1 MKLITLILVGLMVF
15 LSGCSYER
23 NNRIVKGYGDSGW
36 VSETEDAPKQSER
49 KEEIAQA
56 AKKQHGLMHIHRYG
70 PGYDI
75 LLTLDA
81 GDSDVKFVMALPD
94 GKEVLESPQTE
105 SDAVEP
111 EEQSETIEE
120 LPDAEEN
127 HQQMAERIK
136 QLEQEKS
143 QDVEK
148 TTRHILSAQSL
159 FYKKEYWKALD
170 ETNAALERL
179 PTSAQ
184 AHALKGSI
192 YYKMGLIPEA
202 KASWEEALS
211 LDPEMDQVK
220 TSLSRIQ

>member
-1 MKLITLILVGLMVF
+1 MKLITVIFIGLVTF

-23 NNRIVKGYGDSGW
+23 NNRIVKGFGDSGW
-36 VSETEDAPKQSER
+36 VSETEDAPQESER
-49 KEEIAQA
+49 KEEVAQA

-94 GKEVLESPQTE
+94 GKDVLESPQPE
-105 SDAVEP
+105 SDAVDFD
-111 EEQSETIEE
+111 EESETAED
-120 LPDAEEN
+120 LPDPAEN

-136 QLEQEKS
+136 ELEQEKA
-143 QDVEK
+143 QVVEQ
-148 TTRHILSAQSL
+148 TTRHILNAQSM

-220 TSLSRIQ
+220 TSLARIQ

>member
-1 MKLITLILVGLMVF
+1 
-15 LSGCSYER
+15 
-23 NNRIVKGYGDSGW
+23 
-36 VSETEDAPKQSER
+36 
-49 KEEIAQA
+49 
-56 AKKQHGLMHIHRYG
+56 MHIHRYG

-81 GDSDVKFVMALPD
+81 GDSDIKFVMALPD
-94 GKEVLESPQTE
+94 GQNVLESPQSE
-105 SDAVEP
+105 SDAFEAEDESQVADD
-111 EEQSETIEE
+111 
-120 LPDAEEN
+120 LPDPTEN
-127 HQQMAERIK
+127 HQKMAERIK
-136 QLEQEKS
+136 ELEQEKA
-143 QDVEK
+143 QIVEQ

-170 ETNAALERL
+170 ETNAALKRL

-220 TSLSRIQ
+220 TSLARIQ

>member
-1 MKLITLILVGLMVF
+1 MKLITVILIGLMTLV
-15 LSGCSYER
+15 SGCSYER
-23 NNRIVKGYGDSGW
+23 SNRIVKGFGDSGW
-36 VSETEDAPKQSER
+36 VSETEDAPSESER
-49 KEEIAQA
+49 KEEVAQE

-81 GDSDVKFVMALPD
+81 GDSDIKFVMALPD
-94 GKEVLESPQTE
+94 GQNVLESPQSE
-105 SDAVEP
+105 SDAFEAEDESQVADD
-111 EEQSETIEE
+111 
-120 LPDAEEN
+120 LPDPTEN
-127 HQQMAERIK
+127 HQKMAERIK
-136 QLEQEKS
+136 ELEQEKA
-143 QDVEK
+143 QIVEQ

-170 ETNAALERL
+170 ETNAALKRL

-220 TSLSRIQ
+220 TSLARIQ

>member
-1 MKLITLILVGLMVF
+1 MKLITVIFIGLVTF

-23 NNRIVKGYGDSGW
+23 NNRIVKGFGDSGW
-36 VSETEDAPKQSER
+36 VSETEDAPQESER
-49 KEEIAQA
+49 KEEVAQA
-56 AKKQHGLMHIHRYG
+56 AKKQHGLMHVHRYG

-94 GKEVLESPQTE
+94 GKDVLESSQPG
-105 SDAVEP
+105 SDAVDFD
-111 EEQSETIEE
+111 EESETAED
-120 LPDAEEN
+120 LPDPAEN

-136 QLEQEKS
+136 ELEQEKV
-143 QDVEK
+143 QVVEQ
-148 TTRHILSAQSL
+148 TTRHILNAQSM

-220 TSLSRIQ
+220 TSLARIQ

>member
-1 MKLITLILVGLMVF
+1 MKLITVIFIGLVTF

-23 NNRIVKGYGDSGW
+23 NNRIVKGFGDSGW
-36 VSETEDAPKQSER
+36 VSETEDAPQESER
-49 KEEIAQA
+49 KEEVAQA

-94 GKEVLESPQTE
+94 GKDVLESPQPE
-105 SDAVEP
+105 SDAGDFDDE
-111 EEQSETIEE
+111 SETAED
-120 LPDAEEN
+120 LPDPAEN

-136 QLEQEKS
+136 ELEQEKA
-143 QDVEK
+143 QVVEQ
-148 TTRHILSAQSL
+148 TTRHILNAQSM

-220 TSLSRIQ
+220 TSLARIQ

>member
-1 MKLITLILVGLMVF
+1 MKLITVIFIGLVTF

-23 NNRIVKGYGDSGW
+23 NNRIVKGFGDSGW
-36 VSETEDAPKQSER
+36 VSETEDAPQESER
-49 KEEIAQA
+49 KEEVAQA

-94 GKEVLESPQTE
+94 GKDVLESPQPE
-105 SDAVEP
+105 SDAVDFD
-111 EEQSETIEE
+111 EESETAED
-120 LPDAEEN
+120 LPDPAEN

-136 QLEQEKS
+136 ELEQEKA
-143 QDVEK
+143 QVVEQ
-148 TTRHILSAQSL
+148 TTRHILNAQSM

-179 PTSAQ
+179 PASAQ

-220 TSLSRIQ
+220 TSLARIQ

>member
-1 MKLITLILVGLMVF
+1 MKLITVIFIGLVTF

-23 NNRIVKGYGDSGW
+23 NNRIVKGFGDSGW
-36 VSETEDAPKQSER
+36 VSETEDAPQESER
-49 KEEIAQA
+49 KEEVAQA

-94 GKEVLESPQTE
+94 GKEVQESPQPE
-105 SDAVEP
+105 SDAVDFD
-111 EEQSETIEE
+111 EESETAED
-120 LPDAEEN
+120 LPDPAEN

-136 QLEQEKS
+136 ELEQEKA
-143 QDVEK
+143 QVVEQ
-148 TTRHILSAQSL
+148 TTRHILNAQSM

-220 TSLSRIQ
+220 TSLARIQ